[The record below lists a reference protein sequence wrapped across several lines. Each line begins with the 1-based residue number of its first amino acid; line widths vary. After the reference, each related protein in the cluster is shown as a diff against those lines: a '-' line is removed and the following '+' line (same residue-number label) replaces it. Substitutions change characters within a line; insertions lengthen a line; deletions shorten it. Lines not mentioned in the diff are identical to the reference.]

1 MVERFPLV
9 GQLGILRFPR
19 LCGERRFPHLS
30 RLEADE
36 VTKVVK
42 SIIRTGEK
50 DIVVDERPYFEK
62 FDKAEARLL
71 ARLRFAGMI
80 ILDL

>member
-1 MVERFPLV
+1 MERFPPG

-36 VTKVVK
+36 VTKVVI

-62 FDKAEARLL
+62 FDKAFRI
-71 ARLRFAGMI
+71 FAGMTEDVPI
-80 ILDL
+80 P